1 MQLFYKMNFFFHF
14 TYIIDLK
21 TKIKE
26 NSLLSM
32 SMQSVLSSKCFFELT
47 LFSRLHFCQN
57 SSYLQIVQYAH
68 GFVTQDYLFFI
79 VFYSF
84 VFEFGVWGLGFFI
97 ISESYIRQKYLMQVI
112 LYKCWFFLKKLMV
125 YIINCLDKMSDS
137 NDTLLAIY
145 KFSSNIF
152 WYPAVILNVGT

>member
-1 MQLFYKMNFFFHF
+1 MASYDVKPWDFCNKTMQLFYKMIFFFHF

-32 SMQSVLSSKCFFELT
+32 SMQSVLSSKCLFELT

-84 VFEFGVWGLGFFI
+84 VFEFGVLGFGVFYYKWKLHKTKI
-97 ISESYIRQKYLMQVI
+97 FNASYTV
-112 LYKCWFFLKKLMV
+112 
-125 YIINCLDKMSDS
+125 
-137 NDTLLAIY
+137 
-145 KFSSNIF
+145 
-152 WYPAVILNVGT
+152 

>member
-32 SMQSVLSSKCFFELT
+32 SMQSVLSSKCLFELT

-112 LYKCWFFLKKLMV
+112 LYKC
-125 YIINCLDKMSDS
+125 
-137 NDTLLAIY
+137 
-145 KFSSNIF
+145 
-152 WYPAVILNVGT
+152 